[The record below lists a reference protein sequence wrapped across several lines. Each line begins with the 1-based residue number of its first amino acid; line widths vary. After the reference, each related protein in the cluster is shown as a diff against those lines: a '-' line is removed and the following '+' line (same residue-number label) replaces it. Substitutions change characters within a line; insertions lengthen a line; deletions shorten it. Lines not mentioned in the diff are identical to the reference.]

1 MASYQYHEPRRGRE
15 VCLLVTGIRGTS
27 VCQAFWGFKWVKNRV
42 SNGLSLVH
50 SSTCVHRVSQPLW
63 VLTHYEQ
70 DMHWDPCW
78 CGQCPCHGT
87 YTGKGQ
93 SGADNQS
100 ALWSE
105 NYDRKTANFMKL
117 ESWDNTAMGHS
128 LFCKMF
134 KELIYILPLVFYVT
148 LKCVAFSIWR
158 DEWQN
163 KPWGLS
169 LKSKSKEN
177 GRGHGWKKSYLP
189 KL

>member
-1 MASYQYHEPRRGRE
+1 MAFPWYTQAPVFTESANLCG
-15 VCLLVTGIRGTS
+15 CSLTMNKICTGIHADVVS
-27 VCQAFWGFKWVKNRV
+27 VPAMG
-42 SNGLSLVH
+42 
-50 SSTCVHRVSQPLW
+50 P
-63 VLTHYEQ
+63 
-70 DMHWDPCW
+70 
-78 CGQCPCHGT
+78 
-87 YTGKGQ
+87 TGKGQ

-117 ESWDNTAMGHS
+117 ESRDNTAMGHS

-158 DEWQN
+158 DEWRN